1 MLLPQ
6 FLIISPLNTHLTE
19 PFWNQETKILFF
31 FKKNCTTSYNFEKH
45 LCADSVLSLDEDQ
58 FNTEATLMFLHWQFH
73 PTSLGRR
80 FAKPSSAYLKF
91 NPLE

>member
-1 MLLPQ
+1 MLPPH

-19 PFWNQETKILFF
+19 TFWNQETKILFF
-31 FKKNCTTSYNFEKH
+31 KKNFITSYNFEKH

-58 FNTEATLMFLHWQFH
+58 LNTEAALMFLHWQFH

-91 NPLE
+91 KPLE